1 MICKFVSKVYN
12 TIKNCINSLV
22 NSEDKNL
29 TDMKEI
35 LEQLDL
41 LIYEND
47 IRISNLERLTTC
59 KQMVD
64 VSTQTDIETDLT
76 VRALDNLEEESY
88 IQSQNESTIRK
99 RKQSSKKV
107 KTRFS
112 PYRSAKNK
120 ALVAFKVQCASI

>member
-1 MICKFVSKVYN
+1 MFCRFLGKVYN

-47 IRISNLERLTTC
+47 IRISNLEKLTTC
-59 KQMVD
+59 KQMAD
-64 VSTQTDIETDLT
+64 ASTQTDIEN
-76 VRALDNLEEESY
+76 NLEEESY
-88 IQSQNESTIRK
+88 IQSRNESTIRK

-120 ALVAFKVQCASI
+120 ALIAFKVQCASI